1 MKLSLRELRLMEI
14 ALRHPKELMENLIER
29 YDLANSPARN
39 EIAKIRPEMESLHSK
54 IVAHLR

>member
-1 MKLSLRELRLMEI
+1 MEI